1 MNSKLKVIKC
11 HKDCESKFRKPFP
24 LLRILSPDG
33 RIPFPSESVNEKVM
47 EVVPPIPIKFTLF
60 FKKILLFIFLKKL
73 FSVQNV
79 LIFCSLG
86 VN

>member
-11 HKDCESKFRKPFP
+11 QKDCESKFRKPFP

-33 RIPFPSESVNEKVM
+33 RGPFPSVSVNEKVM
-47 EVVPPIPIKFTLF
+47 EVAPPFPRYITLF
-60 FKKILLFIFLKKL
+60 SKKKHYFPKKHLCAKRTYFLIL
-73 FSVQNV
+73 
-79 LIFCSLG
+79 